1 MLGRSK
7 NEKGENKSQNPTII
21 DEVTMK
27 HPNEAEQQ
35 KELSD
40 MASIL
45 EQCTQQLSNLF
56 YNDEIWFNVRK
67 VADQNEEL
75 VQNIRATLD
84 ESQNAKEINDENQ
97 AYLLQVSQRRMLYDD
112 FIGNSNEESSI
123 YIKPE
128 EVNNFKAAVQQLETM
143 FLQQSSAQG
152 LKAEVNTIAEGN
164 VINTYISKLK
174 DSLQKGYKIMAESC
188 IDILKYYL
196 TVGFNEIN
204 EFDELAVQQRLEY
217 RHDFMNDTARKLINS
232 IESYYND
239 LNGLRNIDAQY
250 TYSTKLWNENKQKI
264 EACPPEVKDILK
276 NADIPEIAKQIKPG
290 SPYRYMIYVVQY
302 ARTHL
307 TNLNVLAYSI
317 DSYLNTLS
325 SLKADI
331 HDLLYKMQE
340 AYNDNGKKFDL
351 NSHIEGMRQL
361 KKQQI
366 ENANERNMLVKK
378 RQALNDEVEG
388 LVEAAAY
395 DQEMMDNAAV
405 GLRKVTKQIKI
416 EQQNKKIIAS
426 ILEAQ
431 KNKPASVPVSIP
443 ISVQKVENDDENNQQ
458 LLGAE

>member
-250 TYSTKLWNENKQKI
+250 T
-264 EACPPEVKDILK
+264 
-276 NADIPEIAKQIKPG
+276 
-290 SPYRYMIYVVQY
+290 
-302 ARTHL
+302 
-307 TNLNVLAYSI
+307 
-317 DSYLNTLS
+317 
-325 SLKADI
+325 
-331 HDLLYKMQE
+331 
-340 AYNDNGKKFDL
+340 
-351 NSHIEGMRQL
+351 
-361 KKQQI
+361 
-366 ENANERNMLVKK
+366 
-378 RQALNDEVEG
+378 
-388 LVEAAAY
+388 
-395 DQEMMDNAAV
+395 
-405 GLRKVTKQIKI
+405 
-416 EQQNKKIIAS
+416 
-426 ILEAQ
+426 
-431 KNKPASVPVSIP
+431 
-443 ISVQKVENDDENNQQ
+443 
-458 LLGAE
+458 